1 MQGQN
6 KPITRHCQD
15 ISERGEKMVQI
26 VIDIALIVVS
36 IAAIVIVVKGWKK

>member
-15 ISERGEKMVQI
+15 ISESGEKMVQI
-26 VIDIALIVVS
+26 VIDIALIVIS
-36 IAAIVIVVKGWKK
+36 IAAIVIVVKGRKK

>member
-26 VIDIALIVVS
+26 VIDIALIVTS
-36 IAAIVIVVKGWKK
+36 IAAIVIVLRGKRK